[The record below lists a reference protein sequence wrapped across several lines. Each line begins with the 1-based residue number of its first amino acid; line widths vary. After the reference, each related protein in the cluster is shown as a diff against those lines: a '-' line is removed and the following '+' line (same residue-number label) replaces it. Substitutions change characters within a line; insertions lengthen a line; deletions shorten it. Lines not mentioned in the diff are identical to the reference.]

1 MCIPYTARSKNNNNK
16 MSILGI
22 IGWVIVAAIVI
33 VLVIYAI
40 GLGRRAWKAVNL
52 GIDMGAKELLSIKDN
67 LYEGSI
73 GLIKK

>member
-1 MCIPYTARSKNNNNK
+1 